1 MAVRKSSENFIL
13 ISTKT
18 IFVVVA
24 VALLLWLLVQIKEV
38 ALLIFVSLMLSLA
51 LSPFVEFLE
60 KRKIPRGLA
69 VLIIYIIIVSIV
81 ALIGA
86 VALPPIISQTT
97 RFIKSFPQIISS
109 LGSTPI
115 LNKVTTDLNNF
126 LAEQLM
132 GASGNVIRVT
142 VGAFSGILAVFSLM
156 VFTAYLLLDL
166 DNLRE
171 AFLFFLPAKPRKE
184 IAEVLK
190 EIEYKLGGWLR
201 GQFILMCIVGGAT
214 YVGLL
219 LLGIKYAAP
228 LALIAGLLE
237 VVPMLGPIISA
248 VPGIIVGFSISPVTG
263 LGVLALYLAI
273 QQLENNII
281 VPKVMQKTVGFSPL
295 ITLLALLIGGKLFG
309 VVGALLSVPLTLIIV
324 IITKHVLE
332 YE

>member
-18 IFVVVA
+18 IFVVAA

-237 VVPMLGPIISA
+237 VAPMLGPIISA

>member
-1 MAVRKSSENFIL
+1 M
-13 ISTKT
+13 
-18 IFVVVA
+18 
-24 VALLLWLLVQIKEV
+24 LWLLVQIKEI

-237 VVPMLGPIISA
+237 VAPMLGPIISA

>member
-237 VVPMLGPIISA
+237 VAPMLGPIISA

>member
-18 IFVVVA
+18 IFVVAA
-24 VALLLWLLVQIKEV
+24 VALMLWLLVQIKEI

>member
-1 MAVRKSSENFIL
+1 M
-13 ISTKT
+13 
-18 IFVVVA
+18 
-24 VALLLWLLVQIKEV
+24 LWLLVQIKEV

-237 VVPMLGPIISA
+237 VAPMLGPIISA